1 MCGIAG
7 LMTRNGAPVDPATL
21 DRMATALAHR
31 GPDGEGRHLARD
43 VGLMQRRLAII
54 DLVTGDQPLYEPGG
68 AALVANGEIYNY
80 IELRASM
87 PGAAFA
93 TASDCELPLHLY
105 RRHGLDYARGLRGM
119 YAIAIHDPAR
129 DLLVLSRDP
138 FGIKPLCYAETPAGF
153 AFASEPQALIAAGLV
168 EAAVEPEK
176 RAELLQLQ
184 FTTGADTIFRGV
196 KRLLPGETVAVKAG
210 RIVERRRIAALPE
223 GGPVAVDETAALA
236 RLDAVLEDSVRMH
249 QRSDVPYAMFLS
261 GGIDSTAVLAMMAR
275 LNDRPV
281 TAFTA
286 WFPGTDA
293 RDERAF
299 AQAAVAATRAHHVEV
314 PFGEDDF
321 WTLLP
326 AVASAMDEPAA
337 DYATLP
343 SYKLARAAARDF
355 KVVLSGEGGDE
366 MFAGYGR
373 YRDAVRPWWW
383 FGKAMRR
390 RGAFDGLGVLRREP
404 EHWRDGIA
412 AAERAARGPER
423 SKLQRAQATDCTDWL
438 PNDLLVKL
446 DRCLMANALEGRTP
460 FLDPEVARFAFTL
473 PDGLKLR
480 DDLGKWL
487 LRRWVHE
494 RVPAADAFARK
505 RGFTVPVGEWI
516 ARRGDELGGLV
527 ARQPAIE
534 AIAIPGAVRA
544 LFANPVGRRGFACWA
559 LLFYA
564 LWHARHIEGRALDG
578 DAFDAL
584 DTSSQG
590 AGPASSFS
598 AAGK

>member
-7 LMTRNGAPVDPATL
+7 LMTRSGAPVDPAIL
-21 DRMATALAHR
+21 DRLATALGHR

-54 DLVTGDQPLYEPGG
+54 DLVTGDQPLYAPGG

-80 IELRASM
+80 VELRAAM
-87 PGAAFA
+87 RDVKFA
-93 TASDCELPLHLY
+93 TGSDCETPLHLY
-105 RRHGLDYARGLRGM
+105 ERHGLDYARHLRGM

-138 FGIKPLCYAETPAGF
+138 FGIKPLCYAETAAGL
-153 AFASEPQALIAAGLV
+153 AFASEPQALAAAGLV
-168 EAAVEPEK
+168 EAAVDPDR

-223 GGPVAVDETAALA
+223 GGPVATSEAAALA
-236 RLDAVLEDSVRMH
+236 RLDAVLADSVKVH

-275 LNDRPV
+275 LNERPV

-286 WFPGTDA
+286 WFPGTEA

-299 AQAAVAATRAHHVEV
+299 AQAAAAATGARHVEV
-314 PFGEDDF
+314 PFDEDDF
-321 WTLLP
+321 WSLLP
-326 AVASAMDEPAA
+326 AVAAAMDEPAA

-404 EHWRDGIA
+404 ERWRDGIA
-412 AAERAARGPER
+412 ASEHAARNPRR
-423 SKLQRAQATDCTDWL
+423 SKLQQAQATDCADWL
-438 PNDLLVKL
+438 PNDLLTKL
-446 DRCLMANALEGRTP
+446 DRCLMASGLEGRTP
-460 FLDPEVARFAFTL
+460 FLDPEVAKFAFAL
-473 PDGLKLR
+473 PDALKVR

-516 ARRGDELGGLV
+516 ARRGDELGELV

-534 AIAIPGAVRA
+534 EIAIPGAVRA
-544 LFANPVGRRGFACWA
+544 LYANPVGRRGFACWV

-564 LWHARHIEGRALDG
+564 LWHARHVEGRPIAGDVFDVLD
-578 DAFDAL
+578 AYA
-584 DTSSQG
+584 QG

-598 AAGK
+598 AVGK

>member
-7 LMTRNGAPVDPATL
+7 LMTRGGAPVDAAVL
-21 DRMATALAHR
+21 GRLAKALAHR
-31 GPDGEGRHLARD
+31 GPDGEGRHAARD
-43 VGLMQRRLAII
+43 VGLVQGRLAII
-54 DLVTGDQPLYEPGG
+54 DLVTGDQPLYGPGG
-68 AALVANGEIYNY
+68 TVLVANGEIYNY
-80 IELRASM
+80 VELRAAM
-87 PGAAFA
+87 GDVAFA
-93 TASDCELPLHLY
+93 TKSDCEPPLHLY
-105 RRHGLDYARGLRGM
+105 GRHGLDYAKHLRGM
-119 YAIAIHDPAR
+119 YAIAIHDPAK

-138 FGIKPLCYAETPAGF
+138 FGIKPLCYVETDAGF

-168 EAAVEPEK
+168 AAAIDPDK
-176 RAELLQLQ
+176 RDELLQLQ
-184 FTTGADTIFRGV
+184 FTTGADTIFRGIT
-196 KRLLPGETVAVKAG
+196 RLLPGETIAVKGG
-210 RIVERRRIAALPE
+210 RIVERRRLAALPE
-223 GGPVAVDETAALA
+223 GGPVAIDEEAALA
-236 RLDAVLEDSVRMH
+236 RLDAVLEDSVRVH
-249 QRSDVPYAMFLS
+249 QRADVPYAMFLS

-275 LNDRPV
+275 LNQRPV

-286 WFPGTDA
+286 YFPGTEA
-293 RDERAF
+293 RDEREF
-299 AQAAVAATRAHHVEV
+299 AKAAVAATGAHHVEV

-326 AVASAMDEPAA
+326 EVAAAMDEPAA

-343 SYKLARAAARDF
+343 SYKLARAAAADF

-373 YRDAVRPWWW
+373 YRDAIRPWWW

-390 RGAFDGLGVLRREP
+390 RGAFEGLGVLRREP
-404 EHWRDGIA
+404 ERWRDGIA
-412 AAERAARGPER
+412 AAERDARRDGR
-423 SKLQRAQATDCTDWL
+423 SKLQQAQATDCADWL
-438 PNDLLVKL
+438 PNDLLTKL

-460 FLDPEVARFAFTL
+460 FLDPEIAKFAFTL

-480 DDLGKWL
+480 DELGKWL

-494 RVPAADAFARK
+494 RVPAAEAFARK

-516 ARRGDELGGLV
+516 AARGPELGDLV

-544 LFANPVGRRGFACWA
+544 LYANPVGRRGFACWV

-564 LWHARHIEGRALDG
+564 LWHARHIEGRALG
-578 DAFDAL
+578 GNAFDAL
-584 DTSSQG
+584 DAG
-590 AGPASSFS
+590 AAVGA
-598 AAGK
+598 